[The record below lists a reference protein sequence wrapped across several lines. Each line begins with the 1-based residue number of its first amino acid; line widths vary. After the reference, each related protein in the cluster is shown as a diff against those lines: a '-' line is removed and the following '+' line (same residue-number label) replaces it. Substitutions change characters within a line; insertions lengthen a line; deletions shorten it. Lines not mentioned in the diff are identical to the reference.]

1 MLLNNFLKKIHL
13 LLSLFFIN
21 YNSNAQKVFPGA
33 DEKTPSRSQYFSWI
47 NNTNEGATEKQTL
60 INLEFFKW
68 LKEEYGMNLNIYAFD
83 AGNIDGKQ
91 FYGSIYS
98 ERFKKQFPNGF
109 GSIYKKAKSINTR
122 LGVWGGPDGFGNTP
136 DEEKNRIDQMVKL
149 CKEYEFELF
158 KFDGVCGNLRPEKE
172 DSFIKMMIECR
183 KYSPDLILLNHRLP
197 LTKGLAYA
205 TTFLWDGQETYI
217 DVHASNHITAPH
229 HRAGAISRGLV
240 PGLQR
245 LAEDHGVCISSSND
259 YWDDDLILQAFS
271 RSLIL
276 APEIYGNP
284 WLLRD
289 DEFPKLARIYN
300 LHKRYNE
307 ILVNG
312 IILPDKYGPFAVARG
327 DKNQRLIT
335 LRNLSWKDTIIT
347 IRLNEEIGL
356 AMNAQIEVRQYHPT
370 EKILGFYKYGDTVK
384 VIVPSFHSMLLYAGK
399 IIHDEPAVT
408 GVNFNVI
415 QDVKGK
421 PVKLELLGLPGTD
434 AKIKLNNASEYLSAN
449 LDNVPIKNLTKGE
462 SITVKFSGKQL
473 KLPYHRKIADLELIT
488 IPVDAGPLYE
498 ATVFSADNNA
508 LEVRSLQRSGWS
520 MIPDVRKAQEA
531 FFNQNAFVDRGVW
544 DKNLFDGNLKTGF
557 WPSQKFNINQTVKN
571 GCLRLDLGEISEID
585 EIRIKVPDYFS
596 LQPILKD
603 EGNYVNISNDLIH
616 WKTINFIYDTNT
628 IIKINTPFRYLKLD
642 EFPHQ
647 IVEIEGYK
655 NGKLLSRNQWKASNL
670 FAPTYKMEVK
680 KVWKTTF
687 KLSEIPKGS
696 YLCLAINGEHGTE
709 EAYAGAKI
717 DGKLIGFPDR
727 ALAYPSNAWEYYSSN
742 RSGNYTYYLP
752 LSEDMVNKP
761 FEVYTLA
768 YNADKLNIKPE
779 LFISSNPAPYEKITL
794 ILERK

>member
-1 MLLNNFLKKIHL
+1 MLLNKFFKKITF

-21 YNSNAQKVFPGA
+21 YYTNAQKIFPGA

-68 LKEEYGMNLNIYAFD
+68 LKEEYGMNLDIYAFD

-98 ERFKKQFPNGF
+98 DRFKKQFPNGF
-109 GSIYKKAKSINTR
+109 DPIYKKAKSINTR

-149 CKEYEFELF
+149 CKDYEFELF

-172 DSFIKMMIECR
+172 ETFIKMMIECR

-217 DVHASNHITAPH
+217 DVHTSNRITAPH
-229 HRAGAISRGLV
+229 HRAGALSRGLV

-312 IILPDKYGPFAVARG
+312 ITLPDRYGSFAVARG
-327 DKNQRLIT
+327 DKSQRLIT
-335 LRNLSWKDTIIT
+335 LRNLSWKDSTIT

-356 AMNAQIEVRQYHPT
+356 AMNAQIEVRQFHPT
-370 EKILGFYKYGDTVK
+370 EKVLGFYNYGDTVHVK
-384 VIVPSFHSMLLYAGK
+384 IPSFHSMLLYAGK
-399 IIHDEPAVT
+399 IIKDEPAVT
-408 GVNFNVI
+408 GANFNVV

-421 PVKLELLGLPGTD
+421 PVKLELLGLPGTV
-434 AKIKLNNASEYLSAN
+434 AKIKLNNAGDYLSAN
-449 LDNVPIKNLTKGE
+449 LNNIAIKNLIKGE
-462 SITVKFSGKQL
+462 NITVKFPGKQL
-473 KLPYHRKIADLELIT
+473 KLPYHRKIADLEVIK
-488 IPVDAGPLYE
+488 IPADADPLYE
-498 ATVFSADNNA
+498 STVFSADNNA

-520 MIPDVRKAQEA
+520 MVPDVRKAQEA
-531 FFNQNAFVDRGVW
+531 FFNQNTFIDRGVW

-557 WPSQKFNINQTVKN
+557 WPSQKFNVNQKIKN

-603 EGNYVNISNDLIH
+603 EGNYVNISNDLIN

-628 IIKINTPFRYLKLD
+628 IIKINTSFRYLKLD
-642 EFPHQ
+642 EFPNQ
-647 IVEIEGYK
+647 VVEIEGYK
-655 NGKLLSRNQWKASNL
+655 NGKLLNRNKWKASNL

-696 YLCLAINGEHGTE
+696 YLCLAINGEHGAE
-709 EAYAGAKI
+709 EAYASAKI

-727 ALAYPSNAWEYYSSN
+727 ALAYPSNSWEYYSSN

-779 LFISSNPAPYEKITL
+779 LYITSNPAPYEKITL
-794 ILERK
+794 TLQRK